1 METTRAERIKIG
13 AFMLLCGIMICV
25 FLGYVLSRFLNKEFD
40 NYYTIFN
47 ESVIGLYKD
56 AQVKLN
62 GIDVGNVTEIA
73 IDSSNLNQVVV
84 RFRVNKGTPIKLGTR
99 AGMTHGISLTGE
111 KQIVLSGGR
120 FDEPDV
126 AEGGYVPAEK
136 TAFDAIANKTTDII
150 AHVDSLMTNINSLFS
165 EENTQSISNS
175 LKNFES
181 ATQNLNRLTQN
192 LNAPINNI
200 SNAANSMK
208 NVLTEIEDAKIAA
221 KTSENMDLVKEK
233 LEAIDTKAM
242 NENLTQAME
251 SIRQLTQRLDQVGRQ
266 QAQREFPLAQ
276 RLAHQLGVLGIAVLD
291 ERPLQGLLVGVGGA
305 VDRLHRAGIETGGV
319 DAGGDR

>member
-208 NVLTEIEDAKIAA
+208 NVLTEIEEAKIAA
-221 KTSENMDLVKEK
+221 KAGENMDVLKEK

-251 SIRQLTQRLDQVGRQ
+251 SIKQLTQRLDQVVYKNQDQVGD
-266 QAQREFPLAQ
+266 AVVELN
-276 RLAHQLGVLGIAVLD
+276 AVL
-291 ERPLQGLLVGVGGA
+291 ENLEEFTQKIKNNPSVLIHAENKSR
-305 VDRLHRAGIETGGV
+305 RK
-319 DAGGDR
+319 

>member
-73 IDSSNLNQVVV
+73 IDSSNLSQVIV

-126 AEGGYVPAEK
+126 AEGGFVPAEK
-136 TAFDAIANKTTDII
+136 TAFDAIANKATDII
-150 AHVDSLMTNINSLFS
+150 GHVDSLMTNLNSIFS
-165 EENTQSISNS
+165 EENSQSISNS
-175 LKNFES
+175 LKNFEN

-208 NVLTEIEDAKIAA
+208 NVLSEIEEAKIAA
-221 KTSENMDLVKEK
+221 KAGENMDVLKEK

-251 SIRQLTQRLDQVGRQ
+251 SIKQLTQRLDQVVYKNQDQVGD
-266 QAQREFPLAQ
+266 AVVELN
-276 RLAHQLGVLGIAVLD
+276 AVL
-291 ERPLQGLLVGVGGA
+291 ENLEEFTQKIKNNPSVLIHAENKSR
-305 VDRLHRAGIETGGV
+305 RK
-319 DAGGDR
+319 

>member
-40 NYYTIFN
+40 NYYTVFS

-73 IDSSNLNQVVV
+73 IDSSNLNQVIV

-126 AEGGYVPAEK
+126 KEGGYVPAEK
-136 TAFDAIANKTTDII
+136 TAFDAIANKATDII
-150 AHVDSLMTNINSLFS
+150 NHVDSIMINLNSLFS

-175 LKNFES
+175 LKNFEN

-208 NVLTEIEDAKIAA
+208 NVLSEIEEAKIAA
-221 KTSENMDLVKEK
+221 KAGENMDILKEK
-233 LEAIDTKAM
+233 LETIDTKAM

-251 SIRQLTQRLDQVGRQ
+251 SIKQLTQRLDRVVYKNQDQVGD
-266 QAQREFPLAQ
+266 AVVELNAILENLEEFTQKIKNNPS
-276 RLAHQLGVLGIAVLD
+276 VLIRSENKA
-291 ERPLQGLLVGVGGA
+291 R
-305 VDRLHRAGIETGGV
+305 RK
-319 DAGGDR
+319 

>member
-40 NYYTIFN
+40 NYYTIFS

-73 IDSSNLNQVVV
+73 IDSSNLNQVIV

-126 AEGGYVPAEK
+126 KEGGYVPAEK
-136 TAFDAIANKTTDII
+136 TAFDAIANKATDII
-150 AHVDSLMTNINSLFS
+150 NHVDSIMINLNSLFS

-181 ATQNLNRLTQN
+181 ATQNLNKLTQN
-192 LNAPINNI
+192 LNTPINNI

-208 NVLTEIEDAKIAA
+208 NVLAEIEEAKIAA
-221 KTSENMDLVKEK
+221 KAGENMDILKEK

-251 SIRQLTQRLDQVGRQ
+251 SIKQLTQRLDQVVYKNQDQVGD
-266 QAQREFPLAQ
+266 AVVELN
-276 RLAHQLGVLGIAVLD
+276 AVL
-291 ERPLQGLLVGVGGA
+291 ENLEEFTQKIKNNPSVLIHSENKAR
-305 VDRLHRAGIETGGV
+305 RK
-319 DAGGDR
+319 

>member
-1 METTRAERIKIG
+1 METTRSERIKIG
-13 AFMLLCGIMICV
+13 AFMLLCGVMICV

-40 NYYTIFN
+40 NYYTVFS

-73 IDSSNLNQVVV
+73 IDSSNLNQVIV
-84 RFRVNKGTPIKLGTR
+84 RFRVNKGTPIKIGTR

-136 TAFDAIANKTTDII
+136 TAFDEMANKATDII
-150 AHVDSLMTNINSLFS
+150 SHIDSLLANINKIFS
-165 EENTQSISNS
+165 SENAENISS
-175 LKNFES
+175 AIKNFEGAS
-181 ATQNLNRLTQN
+181 RNLNNMTQNLNK
-192 LNAPINNI
+192 PINNI
-200 SNAANSMK
+200 SNAAASMR
-208 NVLTEIEDAKIAA
+208 NVLAEIEEAKIAA

-233 LEAIDTKAM
+233 IAAIDTKSM
-242 NENLTQAME
+242 NENITQTLE
-251 SIRQLTQRLDQVGRQ
+251 SINQLSKRLDQMVYKNQDQVGD
-266 QAQREFPLAQ
+266 AVVELN
-276 RLAHQLGVLGIAVLD
+276 AVL
-291 ERPLQGLLVGVGGA
+291 ENLEEFSQKIKNNPSALIHAENKSR
-305 VDRLHRAGIETGGV
+305 RK
-319 DAGGDR
+319 

>member
-40 NYYTIFN
+40 NYYTVFS

-73 IDSSNLNQVVV
+73 IDSSNLNQVIV

-126 AEGGYVPAEK
+126 KEGGYVPAEK
-136 TAFDAIANKTTDII
+136 TAFDAIANKATDII
-150 AHVDSLMTNINSLFS
+150 GHVDSLMTNLNSLFS
-165 EENTQSISNS
+165 EKNTQSISNS

-192 LNAPINNI
+192 LNTPINNI

-208 NVLTEIEDAKIAA
+208 NVLAEIEEAKIAA
-221 KTSENMDLVKEK
+221 KAGENMDILKEK

-251 SIRQLTQRLDQVGRQ
+251 SIKQLTQRLDQVVYKNQDQVGD
-266 QAQREFPLAQ
+266 AVVELN
-276 RLAHQLGVLGIAVLD
+276 AVL
-291 ERPLQGLLVGVGGA
+291 ENLEEFTQKIKNNPSVLIHAENKSR
-305 VDRLHRAGIETGGV
+305 RK
-319 DAGGDR
+319 

>member
-40 NYYTIFN
+40 NYYTVFS

-73 IDSSNLNQVVV
+73 IDSSNLSQVIV

-126 AEGGYVPAEK
+126 KEGGYVPAEK
-136 TAFDAIANKTTDII
+136 TAFDAIANKATDII
-150 AHVDSLMTNINSLFS
+150 GHVDSLMTNLNSLFS

-192 LNAPINNI
+192 LNTPINNI

-208 NVLTEIEDAKIAA
+208 NVLAEIEEAKIAA
-221 KTSENMDLVKEK
+221 KAGENMDILKEK

-242 NENLTQAME
+242 NENLTLAME
-251 SIRQLTQRLDQVGRQ
+251 SIKQLTQRLDQVVYKNQDQVGD
-266 QAQREFPLAQ
+266 AVVELN
-276 RLAHQLGVLGIAVLD
+276 AVL
-291 ERPLQGLLVGVGGA
+291 ENLEEFTQKIKNNPSVLIHSENKSR
-305 VDRLHRAGIETGGV
+305 RK
-319 DAGGDR
+319 

>member
-40 NYYTIFN
+40 NYYTVFS

-73 IDSSNLNQVVV
+73 IDSSNLSQVIV

-126 AEGGYVPAEK
+126 AEGGFVPAEK
-136 TAFDAIANKTTDII
+136 TAFDAIANKATDII
-150 AHVDSLMTNINSLFS
+150 GHVDSLMTNLNSIFS

-192 LNAPINNI
+192 LNTPINNI

-208 NVLTEIEDAKIAA
+208 NVLSEIEEAKIAA
-221 KTSENMDLVKEK
+221 KAGENMDVLKEK

-251 SIRQLTQRLDQVGRQ
+251 SIKQLTQRLDQVVYKNQDQVGD
-266 QAQREFPLAQ
+266 AVVELN
-276 RLAHQLGVLGIAVLD
+276 AVL
-291 ERPLQGLLVGVGGA
+291 ENLEEFTQKIKNNPSVLIHSENKSR
-305 VDRLHRAGIETGGV
+305 RK
-319 DAGGDR
+319 

>member
-40 NYYTIFN
+40 NYYTVFS

-73 IDSSNLNQVVV
+73 IDSSNLSQVIV

-126 AEGGYVPAEK
+126 KEGGYVPAEK
-136 TAFDAIANKTTDII
+136 TAFDAIANKATDII
-150 AHVDSLMTNINSLFS
+150 GHVDSLMTNLNSLFS
-165 EENTQSISNS
+165 EENSQSISNS
-175 LKNFES
+175 LKNFEN

-192 LNAPINNI
+192 LNTPINNI

-208 NVLTEIEDAKIAA
+208 NVLAEIEEAKIAA
-221 KTSENMDLVKEK
+221 KAGENMDILKEK

-251 SIRQLTQRLDQVGRQ
+251 SIKQLTQRLDQVVYKNQDQVGD
-266 QAQREFPLAQ
+266 AVVELN
-276 RLAHQLGVLGIAVLD
+276 AVL
-291 ERPLQGLLVGVGGA
+291 ENLEEFTQKIKNNPSVLIHSENKAR
-305 VDRLHRAGIETGGV
+305 RK
-319 DAGGDR
+319 

>member
-126 AEGGYVPAEK
+126 AEGGFVPAEK
-136 TAFDAIANKTTDII
+136 TAFDAIANKVTDII
-150 AHVDSLMTNINSLFS
+150 GHVDSLMTNLNSIFS
-165 EENTQSISNS
+165 EENSQSISNS
-175 LKNFES
+175 LKNFEN

-208 NVLTEIEDAKIAA
+208 NVLSEIEEAKIAA
-221 KTSENMDLVKEK
+221 KAGENMDVLKEK

-251 SIRQLTQRLDQVGRQ
+251 SIKQLTQRLDQVVYKNQDQVGD
-266 QAQREFPLAQ
+266 AVVELN
-276 RLAHQLGVLGIAVLD
+276 AVL
-291 ERPLQGLLVGVGGA
+291 ENLEEFTQKIKNNPSVLIHAENKSR
-305 VDRLHRAGIETGGV
+305 RK
-319 DAGGDR
+319 

>member
-165 EENTQSISNS
+165 EENTQSISRS

-233 LEAIDTKAM
+233 LEAIDTKVM

-251 SIRQLTQRLDQVGRQ
+251 SIRQLTQRLDQVVYKNQDQVGD
-266 QAQREFPLAQ
+266 AVVELN
-276 RLAHQLGVLGIAVLD
+276 AVL
-291 ERPLQGLLVGVGGA
+291 ENLEEFTQKIKNNPSVLIHAENKSR
-305 VDRLHRAGIETGGV
+305 RK
-319 DAGGDR
+319 

>member
-25 FLGYVLSRFLNKEFD
+25 FLGYVLSRFLNKEYD
-40 NYYTIFN
+40 NYYTVFS

-73 IDSSNLNQVVV
+73 IDSSNLNQVIV

-126 AEGGYVPAEK
+126 AEGGFVPAEK
-136 TAFDAIANKTTDII
+136 TAFDAIANKATDII
-150 AHVDSLMTNINSLFS
+150 NHVDSIIINLNSLFS
-165 EENTQSISNS
+165 EENSQSISNS
-175 LKNFES
+175 LKNFEN

-208 NVLTEIEDAKIAA
+208 NVLSEIEEAKIAA
-221 KTSENMDLVKEK
+221 KAGENMDVLKEK

-251 SIRQLTQRLDQVGRQ
+251 SIKQLTQRLDQVVYKNQDQVGD
-266 QAQREFPLAQ
+266 AVVELN
-276 RLAHQLGVLGIAVLD
+276 AVL
-291 ERPLQGLLVGVGGA
+291 ENLEEFTQKIKNNPSVLIHSENKAR
-305 VDRLHRAGIETGGV
+305 RK
-319 DAGGDR
+319 

>member
-165 EENTQSISNS
+165 EENTQSISRS

-208 NVLTEIEDAKIAA
+208 NVLTEIEEAKIAA
-221 KTSENMDLVKEK
+221 KAGENMDVLKEK

-251 SIRQLTQRLDQVGRQ
+251 SIKQLTQRLDQVVYKNQDQVGD
-266 QAQREFPLAQ
+266 AVVELN
-276 RLAHQLGVLGIAVLD
+276 AVL
-291 ERPLQGLLVGVGGA
+291 ENLEEFTQKIKNNPSALIHAENKSR
-305 VDRLHRAGIETGGV
+305 RK
-319 DAGGDR
+319 

>member
-40 NYYTIFN
+40 NYYTVFS

-73 IDSSNLNQVVV
+73 IDSSNLNQVIV

-126 AEGGYVPAEK
+126 KEGGYVPAEK
-136 TAFDAIANKTTDII
+136 TAFDAIANKATDII
-150 AHVDSLMTNINSLFS
+150 GHVDSLMTNLNSLFS

-181 ATQNLNRLTQN
+181 ATQNLNKLTQN
-192 LNAPINNI
+192 LNTPINNI

-208 NVLTEIEDAKIAA
+208 NVLAEIEEAKIAA
-221 KTSENMDLVKEK
+221 KAGENMDVLKEK

-251 SIRQLTQRLDQVGRQ
+251 SIKQLTQRLDQVVYKNQDQVGD
-266 QAQREFPLAQ
+266 AVVELN
-276 RLAHQLGVLGIAVLD
+276 AVL
-291 ERPLQGLLVGVGGA
+291 ENLEEFTQKIKNNPSVLIHSENKSR
-305 VDRLHRAGIETGGV
+305 RK
-319 DAGGDR
+319 

>member
-25 FLGYVLSRFLNKEFD
+25 FLGYVLSRFLNKEYD
-40 NYYTIFN
+40 NYYTVFS

-126 AEGGYVPAEK
+126 AEGGFVPAEK
-136 TAFDAIANKTTDII
+136 TAFDAIANKATDII
-150 AHVDSLMTNINSLFS
+150 GHVDSLMTNLNSIFS
-165 EENTQSISNS
+165 EKNSQSISNS
-175 LKNFES
+175 LKNFEN

-208 NVLTEIEDAKIAA
+208 NVLSEIEEAKIAA
-221 KTSENMDLVKEK
+221 KAGENMDVLKEK

-251 SIRQLTQRLDQVGRQ
+251 SIKQLTQRLDQVVYKNQDQVGD
-266 QAQREFPLAQ
+266 AVVELN
-276 RLAHQLGVLGIAVLD
+276 AVL
-291 ERPLQGLLVGVGGA
+291 ENLEEFTQKIKNNPSVLIHAENKSR
-305 VDRLHRAGIETGGV
+305 RK
-319 DAGGDR
+319 

>member
-25 FLGYVLSRFLNKEFD
+25 FLGYVLSRFLNKEYD
-40 NYYTIFN
+40 NYYTVFS

-73 IDSSNLNQVVV
+73 IDSSNLSQVIV

-126 AEGGYVPAEK
+126 AEGGFVPAEK
-136 TAFDAIANKTTDII
+136 TAFDAIANKATDII
-150 AHVDSLMTNINSLFS
+150 GHVDSLMTNLNSIFS
-165 EENTQSISNS
+165 EENSQSISNS
-175 LKNFES
+175 LKNFEH

-208 NVLTEIEDAKIAA
+208 NVLAEIEEAKIAA
-221 KTSENMDLVKEK
+221 KAGENMDVLKEK

-251 SIRQLTQRLDQVGRQ
+251 SIKQLTQRLDQVVYKNQDQVGD
-266 QAQREFPLAQ
+266 AVVELN
-276 RLAHQLGVLGIAVLD
+276 AVL
-291 ERPLQGLLVGVGGA
+291 ENLEEFTQKIKNNPSLLIHA
-305 VDRLHRAGIETGGV
+305 ENKSRRK
-319 DAGGDR
+319 

>member
-13 AFMLLCGIMICV
+13 AFMLLCGVMICV

-40 NYYTIFN
+40 NYYTVFS
-47 ESVIGLYKD
+47 ESVIGLYND

-62 GIDVGNVTEIA
+62 GIDVGNVTGIE
-73 IDSSNLNQVVV
+73 IDSSNLNQVIV
-84 RFRVNKGTPIKLGTR
+84 RFRVNKGTPIKIGTR

-126 AEGGYVPAEK
+126 QEGGFVPAEK
-136 TAFDAIANKTTDII
+136 TAFDAIANKATDII
-150 AHVDSLMTNINSLFS
+150 GHVDSLMTNLNRVFS
-165 EENTQSISNS
+165 EENASSISNS
-175 LKNFES
+175 LKNFEN
-181 ATQNLNRLTQN
+181 ATGNLNRLTQN
-192 LNAPINNI
+192 LNKPIDNI
-200 SNAANSMK
+200 SNAAASMK
-208 NVLTEIEDAKIAA
+208 NVLAEIEEAKIAA

-251 SIRQLTQRLDQVGRQ
+251 SIKQLTQRLDQVVYKNQDQVGE
-266 QAQREFPLAQ
+266 AIMELN
-276 RLAHQLGVLGIAVLD
+276 AVL
-291 ERPLQGLLVGVGGA
+291 ENLEEFSQKIKNNPSALIRSENKS
-305 VDRLHRAGIETGGV
+305 RRK
-319 DAGGDR
+319 

>member
-40 NYYTIFN
+40 NYYTIFS

-62 GIDVGNVTEIA
+62 GIDVGNVTEIT
-73 IDSSNLNQVVV
+73 IDSTNLNQVIV
-84 RFRVNKGTPIKLGTR
+84 RFRVNKGTPIKIGTR

-136 TAFDAIANKTTDII
+136 TAFDAIANKATDII
-150 AHVDSLMTNINSLFS
+150 SHVDSLMTNINNIFS
-165 EENTQSISNS
+165 EENVNNISKS
-175 LKNFES
+175 LQNIES
-181 ATQNLNRLTQN
+181 ATHNLNKLTQN
-192 LNAPINNI
+192 LNAPISNI
-200 SNAANSMK
+200 SSAATSMK
-208 NVLTEIEDAKIAA
+208 NVLSEIEEAKIAA
-221 KTSENMDLVKEK
+221 KAGENMDVLKEK

-251 SIRQLTQRLDQVGRQ
+251 SIKQLTQRLDQVVYKNQDQVGD
-266 QAQREFPLAQ
+266 AVVELN
-276 RLAHQLGVLGIAVLD
+276 AVL
-291 ERPLQGLLVGVGGA
+291 ENLEEFTQKIKNNPSVLIRSEA
-305 VDRLHRAGIETGGV
+305 KSRRK
-319 DAGGDR
+319 

>member
-40 NYYTIFN
+40 NYYTVFS

-251 SIRQLTQRLDQVGRQ
+251 SIRQLTQRLDQLVYKNQDQVGD
-266 QAQREFPLAQ
+266 AVVELN
-276 RLAHQLGVLGIAVLD
+276 AVL
-291 ERPLQGLLVGVGGA
+291 ENLEEFTQKIKNNPSVLIHAENKSR
-305 VDRLHRAGIETGGV
+305 RK
-319 DAGGDR
+319 

>member
-40 NYYTIFN
+40 NYYTVFS

-73 IDSSNLNQVVV
+73 IDSSNLNQVIV

-126 AEGGYVPAEK
+126 KEGGYVPAEK
-136 TAFDAIANKTTDII
+136 TAFDAIANKATDII
-150 AHVDSLMTNINSLFS
+150 GHVDSLMTNLNSLFS

-175 LKNFES
+175 LKNFEN

-192 LNAPINNI
+192 LNTPINNI

-208 NVLTEIEDAKIAA
+208 NVLSEIEEAKIAA
-221 KTSENMDLVKEK
+221 KAGENMDVLKEK

-251 SIRQLTQRLDQVGRQ
+251 SIKQLTQRLDQVVYKNQDQVGD
-266 QAQREFPLAQ
+266 AVVELN
-276 RLAHQLGVLGIAVLD
+276 AVL
-291 ERPLQGLLVGVGGA
+291 ENLEEFTQKIKNNPSVLIHSENKAR
-305 VDRLHRAGIETGGV
+305 RK
-319 DAGGDR
+319 

>member
-13 AFMLLCGIMICV
+13 AFMLLCGVMICV

-40 NYYTIFN
+40 NYYTVFS

-73 IDSSNLNQVVV
+73 IDSSNLNQVIV

-251 SIRQLTQRLDQVGRQ
+251 SIRQLTQRLDQVVYKNQDQVGD
-266 QAQREFPLAQ
+266 AVVELN
-276 RLAHQLGVLGIAVLD
+276 AVL
-291 ERPLQGLLVGVGGA
+291 ENLEEFTQKIKNNPSALIHSENKSR
-305 VDRLHRAGIETGGV
+305 RK
-319 DAGGDR
+319 

>member
-40 NYYTIFN
+40 NYYTVFS

-73 IDSSNLNQVVV
+73 IDSSNLSQVIV

-126 AEGGYVPAEK
+126 AEGGFVPAEK
-136 TAFDAIANKTTDII
+136 TAFDAIANKATDII
-150 AHVDSLMTNINSLFS
+150 GHVDSLMTNLNSIFS
-165 EENTQSISNS
+165 EENSQSISNS
-175 LKNFES
+175 LKNFEN

-208 NVLTEIEDAKIAA
+208 NVLSEIEEAKIAA
-221 KTSENMDLVKEK
+221 KAGENMDVLKEK

-251 SIRQLTQRLDQVGRQ
+251 SIKQLTQRLDQVVYKNQDQVGD
-266 QAQREFPLAQ
+266 AVVELN
-276 RLAHQLGVLGIAVLD
+276 AVL
-291 ERPLQGLLVGVGGA
+291 ENLEEFTQKIKNNPSVLIHAENKSR
-305 VDRLHRAGIETGGV
+305 RK
-319 DAGGDR
+319 

>member
-40 NYYTIFN
+40 NYYTVFS

-126 AEGGYVPAEK
+126 AEGGFVPAEK
-136 TAFDAIANKTTDII
+136 TAFDAIANKATDII
-150 AHVDSLMTNINSLFS
+150 SHVDSLMTNLNSIFS
-165 EENTQSISNS
+165 EENSQSISNS
-175 LKNFES
+175 LKNFEN

-208 NVLTEIEDAKIAA
+208 NVLSEIEEAKIAA
-221 KTSENMDLVKEK
+221 KAGENMDVLKEK
-233 LEAIDTKAM
+233 LETIDTKAM

-251 SIRQLTQRLDQVGRQ
+251 SIKQLTQRLDQVVYKNQDQVGD
-266 QAQREFPLAQ
+266 AVVELN
-276 RLAHQLGVLGIAVLD
+276 AVL
-291 ERPLQGLLVGVGGA
+291 ENLEEFTQKIKNNPSLLIHA
-305 VDRLHRAGIETGGV
+305 ENKSRRK
-319 DAGGDR
+319 